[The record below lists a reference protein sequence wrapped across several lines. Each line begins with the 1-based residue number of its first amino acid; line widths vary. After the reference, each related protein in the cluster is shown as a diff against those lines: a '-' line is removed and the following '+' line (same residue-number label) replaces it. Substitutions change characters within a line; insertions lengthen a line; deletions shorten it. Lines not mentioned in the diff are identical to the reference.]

1 MQLDWFRPWTNLE
14 TALLSGFILMAM
26 LHFWRL
32 VRVGR
37 HLQAKP
43 YRFFI
48 KWALRV
54 MYFGLIFIALLGPS
68 FGFGKKLIQI
78 VGKDI
83 YVLVD
88 LSASVNATDVSPS
101 RLEKVKFEL
110 KNLVDQLYSDRVG
123 LIIFAQNAY
132 LHCPLT
138 YDRSALHLYIQ
149 SLSTK
154 LLVDQGTNLQ
164 AALQLALER
173 FIAHE
178 QKPGDKYF
186 GKLVVLFTD
195 GEDFGDSPN
204 TVLTEF
210 QKRSIPVF
218 AIGVGTDNGARIP
231 MAEGGFK
238 LDKTGKFVVSK
249 LNYQSLGNI
258 TKRTGGDVF
267 QINAQSNDMPQ
278 LIKTI
283 KSIKGRQLE
292 TKSIDTTTN
301 RYAYFLWLAL
311 GLIALDIVLIV
322 RVFKV

>member
-1 MQLDWFRPWTNLE
+1 MQLDWFRPWTNVE
-14 TALLSGFILMAM
+14 TALLSAFLLAAS
-26 LHFWRL
+26 LHFWR
-32 VRVGR
+32 VGRVAR
-37 HLQAKP
+37 HLQVRP

-48 KWALRV
+48 KWALRTV
-54 MYFGLIFIALLGPS
+54 YFGLIFIALLGPS
-68 FGFGKKLIQI
+68 FGFGKKMIQI
-78 VGKDI
+78 VGKDM
-83 YVLVD
+83 YVLID

-110 KNLVDQLYSDRVG
+110 KNLVDELYSDRIG
-123 LIIFAQNAY
+123 LIVFAQKAY

-149 SLSTK
+149 SLNTK
-154 LLVDQGTNLQ
+154 LLVEQGTNLQ
-164 AALQLALER
+164 AALQLALDR

-178 QKPGDKYF
+178 QKPGDKYY

-204 TVLTEF
+204 TVLAEF

-218 AIGVGTDNGARIP
+218 AVGVGTDNGARIP
-231 MAEGGFK
+231 QAEGGFK
-238 LDKTGKFVVSK
+238 LEKNGSFVISK
-249 LNYQSLGNI
+249 LNYQNLGNI
-258 TKRTGGDVF
+258 SKRTGGDVF
-267 QINAQSNDMPQ
+267 QINAQNNDMSQ

-322 RVFKV
+322 RVFKI